1 MNKKSVSILLTLG
14 LVIAFVLGYAII
26 KSNQSTTDTTSTSTS
41 MKTELT
47 ILPTFEELKAEK
59 GANLSDI
66 GKVQVSTV
74 IFQDVN
80 QAILTNEKGQEIK
93 VPLAITNKETQEF
106 SLSSIAYTPD
116 NLRIG
121 DSFGLAELDSHY
133 YAYSN
138 K

>member
-66 GKVQVSTV
+66 GKIQVSTV

-133 YAYSN
+133 YAYSD

>member
-47 ILPTFEELKAEK
+47 ILPTFKELKAEK

-133 YAYSN
+133 YAYSD

>member
-1 MNKKSVSILLTLG
+1 MNKKSFSILLTLG

>member
-14 LVIAFVLGYAII
+14 LVIAFVLGYVII

-93 VPLAITNKETQEF
+93 VPLAITNKETKEF

-133 YAYSN
+133 YAYSD